1 MRALSVL
8 ELCDFCGG
16 KLLGPVA
23 ERPVKHI
30 VRDNREV
37 EKDFCFAAIKGER
50 LDGHDFCL
58 DAVKRGASCCI
69 VEKTVPNLGVPS
81 ILVESVPEALIKIA
95 TALRKELSIPVVA
108 VIGSSGKTTT
118 KEMLSSVLSQKY
130 NVLKTEGNY
139 NNLLGLPLTIFRINP
154 EHEVAVLEL
163 GISEFGEMSR
173 LAQIAM
179 PDYAVFTSVDRSHTD
194 NLYDLNG
201 VLKAKSELFNYMHPS
216 CTVYLCFDNEYLKGL
231 RLNQQS
237 CFYGTSEGADVLAYD
252 IGYKG
257 AGGIEFKLKYKDRIL
272 PLKSA
277 EFGRHI
283 VYAASAAAALSVD
296 LGLSDEEI
304 INGVLSYK
312 PFGSRA
318 RLYDSMGFTLIDDAY
333 NANPESL
340 MLSLKSLCDLKGR
353 KIAVLGDMY
362 GLGEDAPSMHEECV
376 DYALSLGIEVLSC
389 GKRFPKGKTLH
400 YESKE
405 ALKTALSEKI
415 CKGDCVLVKASHAS
429 GFEEISSFLKELDL
443 NSEVLE

>member
-1 MRALSVL
+1 MRILSIS
-8 ELCDFCGG
+8 ELCAFCEG
-16 KLLGPVA
+16 KLLGPQT

-37 EKDFCFAAIKGER
+37 EEDFCFAAIKGER

-58 DAVKRGASCCI
+58 DAAKRGASCCI
-69 VEKTVPNLGVPS
+69 TEKLVPELGVPS

-95 TALRKELSIPVVA
+95 TALRQELSIPVVA

-118 KEMLSSVLSQKY
+118 KEMLYSVLSSKY
-130 NVLKTEGNY
+130 KVLKNEGNY
-139 NNLLGLPLTIFRINP
+139 NNLLGVPLTIFRINP
-154 EHEVAVLEL
+154 EHELAVLEL

-194 NLYDLNG
+194 NLHDLNG
-201 VLKAKSELFNYMHPS
+201 VLKAKSELFNYMNS
-216 CTVYLCFDNEYLKGL
+216 SSNVYLSFDDKLLRNLKL
-231 RLNQQS
+231 RQQS
-237 CFYGTSEGADVLAYD
+237 CFYGTADGADALAFD

-257 AGGIEFKLKYKDRIL
+257 AGGIEFNLKYKGREL
-272 PLKSA
+272 SLKSA

-283 VYAASAAAALSVD
+283 VYAASAAAALAID
-296 LGLSDEEI
+296 LGLSDDEI
-304 INGVLSYK
+304 IRGVLSYK
-312 PFGSRA
+312 PVGSRA

-340 MLSLKSLCDLKGR
+340 ILSLKSMTDLDGR

-362 GLGEDAPSMHEECV
+362 GLGEDAPSMQEECV
-376 DYALSLGIEVLSC
+376 DFALGLGIEVMSC
-389 GKRFPKGKTLH
+389 GRRFPKGKTLH

-405 ALKTALSEKI
+405 ALKIALSKKI
-415 CKGDCVLVKASHAS
+415 QKGDCVLVKASHAS

-443 NSEVLE
+443 KA